1 MESAAPPPAKSK
13 PEDHSETL
21 KLEEV
26 TMEELFPAEVPQA
39 SAPEE
44 EEASPE
50 PVVSSVDLWFS
61 PVEAAP
67 PAPVAETAAPVAR
80 TQAPAPKPQ
89 ASPPQQ
95 APVAAATATPPPMPA
110 APAPVIA
117 APVAVKPSPAG
128 AAPAAIVKASI
139 FSVIE
144 DDEED
149 ETDGGTNWAEK
160 YIQPKAQAQAPPQI
174 ERRDP
179 VRPEP
184 AHSAGNALPKGTSAV
199 QKQPSLNLHQDN
211 VARFKGTDK
220 TIVEGED
227 LDVPTWMRLRGK
239 VAK

>member
-1 MESAAPPPAKSK
+1 M
-13 PEDHSETL
+13 
-21 KLEEV
+21 V
-26 TMEELFPAEVPQA
+26 
-39 SAPEE
+39 
-44 EEASPE
+44 
-50 PVVSSVDLWFS
+50 
-61 PVEAAP
+61 
-67 PAPVAETAAPVAR
+67 
-80 TQAPAPKPQ
+80 
-89 ASPPQQ
+89 
-95 APVAAATATPPPMPA
+95 
-110 APAPVIA
+110 A
-117 APVAVKPSPAG
+117 APVAVKHSPAG
-128 AAPAAIVKASI
+128 AAPTAIVKASI

-149 ETDGGTNWAEK
+149 EADGGTNWAEK
-160 YIQPKAQAQAPPQI
+160 YIQPKSQPQAPPQI

-184 AHSAGNALPKGTSAV
+184 AHSGAAALPKGAAV